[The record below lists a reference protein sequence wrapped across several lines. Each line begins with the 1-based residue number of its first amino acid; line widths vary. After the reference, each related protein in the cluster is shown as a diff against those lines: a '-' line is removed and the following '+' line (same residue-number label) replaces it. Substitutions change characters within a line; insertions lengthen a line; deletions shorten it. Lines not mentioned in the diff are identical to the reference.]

1 MADSPPARLERALA
15 ALQAATLSF
24 LLTTFWCGF
33 ASATSGHAFWTFPN
47 LTSGLMLGS
56 ASLRPDFGFHT
67 LTGLSLQF
75 LFTAAPAIL
84 YAILVSP
91 QLRPLTA
98 LLLGILFCT
107 WWFYLL
113 DGFFWR
119 KTFSPLSLYARRP
132 SIFFSFILMGICVG
146 LYSVFVRP
154 SQEAQASA

>member
-1 MADSPPARLERALA
+1 MADSSPARLERVLA

-33 ASATSGHAFWTFPN
+33 ASATSGHSFWTFPN
-47 LTSGLMLGS
+47 LTSGLLLGS

-67 LTGLSLQF
+67 LTGLSLYF
-75 LFTAAPAIL
+75 LFTAGPALL
-84 YAILVSP
+84 YALLISP
-91 QLRPLTA
+91 NLRPTVS
-98 LLLGILFCT
+98 LLLGVLGCT

-154 SQEAQASA
+154 SQEAQVSA